1 MPNQISNNRAV
12 LPYSSNVLIEQ
23 LEGTVL
29 HQISNNRIGLTHS
42 SYVLT
47 EPLEGT
53 MPNQNHE
60 TKSIQSNVIYL
71 KRQELEARYQVTKT
85 TIYSWIKTRGFP
97 APIHFGANL
106 VRWNSV
112 QVNAWEI
119 EKKTVEWKS

>member
-42 SYVLT
+42 SHVLN

-53 MPNQNHE
+53 MSNQNHE
-60 TKSIQSNVIYL
+60 ANSNQSNVIYL

-85 TIYSWIKTRGFP
+85 TIYSWIKTRDLP
-97 APIHFGANL
+97 APIHFGANF
-106 VRWNSV
+106 VRWNST
-112 QVNAWEI
+112 QIDAWEV
-119 EKKTVEWKS
+119 EKGAM

>member
-1 MPNQISNNRAV
+1 MPNQMSNNRTN
-12 LPYSSNVLIEQ
+12 LPYSS
-23 LEGTVL
+23 
-29 HQISNNRIGLTHS
+29 H
-42 SYVLT
+42 VLT
-47 EPLEGT
+47 EQLEGT

-60 TKSIQSNVIYL
+60 TKTNQPYVIYL

-112 QVNAWEI
+112 QVSAWEN
-119 EKKTVEWKS
+119 EKEAV

>member
-42 SYVLT
+42 SHVLN

-53 MPNQNHE
+53 MSNQNHE
-60 TKSIQSNVIYL
+60 TNSNQSNVIYL

-112 QVNAWEI
+112 QVNAWEN
-119 EKKTVEWKS
+119 EKKTV

>member
-1 MPNQISNNRAV
+1 MPNQMSNNRAI

-23 LEGTVL
+23 LEGTVP
-29 HQISNNRIGLTHS
+29 HQISNNRIGLNYS
-42 SYVLT
+42 SNVLI
-47 EPLEGT
+47 EQLEGT
-53 MPNQNHE
+53 MSHQNHE
-60 TKSIQSNVIYL
+60 TNTNQPNVIYL

-112 QVNAWEI
+112 QVIAWEN
-119 EKKTVEWKS
+119 EKEVV